1 MTDLKTL
8 LVSLSDLMGVPGYE
22 SYDSDKLK
30 ELISPYFDD
39 YIGDAVGNHIFIKK
53 CGKENAPKILIDTH
67 YDEIGMIVNGI
78 YDGGF
83 LSVVSTGGM
92 DRRTMP
98 AGEVTI
104 WGKNREKIYGVFVST
119 PPHLA
124 TGDRSKLPNMDEFRI
139 DTGYDKDVLETK
151 IELGAPVTMLD
162 KGGELLNG
170 YISGKCFDNRSS
182 VAAAVCAVADIDKE
196 ALQFDV
202 YIAVSAKEETGMNGA
217 KMAGFRIKPDIALV
231 VDVNI
236 ANTPDTQ
243 REKTVK
249 CGDGAAISISAVT
262 DRRLTNKIISIAS
275 DKQIKHQTIVEAT
288 GTGTN
293 ADALTL
299 TDSGIPVTV
308 MGAPLKGMHTPTET
322 LMMSDLESLRDLIAA
337 CISCEKLADFDSE
350 RKF

>member
-1 MTDLKTL
+1 MTDLKNL
-8 LVSLSDLMGVPGYE
+8 LVSLSNLMGIPGYE
-22 SYDSDKLK
+22 SYDSEKLK
-30 ELISPYFDD
+30 ELILPYFDE
-39 YIGDAVGNHIFIKK
+39 YLGDAVGNHIFIKK
-53 CGKENAPKILIDTH
+53 CGKEDAPKILIDTH

-124 TGDRSKLPNMDEFRI
+124 TGDRSKLSPMDEFRI
-139 DTGYDKDVLETK
+139 DTGYDKDVLEQMLD
-151 IELGAPVTMLD
+151 LGAPVTMLD

-182 VAAAVCAVADIDKE
+182 VAAAVAAIADIDRE
-196 ALQFDV
+196 ALEFDV
-202 YIAVSAKEETGMNGA
+202 YVAVSAKEETGLNGA
-217 KMAGFRIKPDIALV
+217 RMAGFRIKPDIALV

-243 REKTVK
+243 RERTVK
-249 CGDGAAISISAVT
+249 CGDGAAISMSAVT
-262 DRRLTNKIISIAS
+262 DRRLTNKIISLAAE
-275 DKQIKHQTIVEAT
+275 KPIKHQTIIEAT

-299 TDSGIPVTV
+299 IGSGIPVTV
-308 MGAPLKGMHTPTET
+308 IGAPLKGMHTPTEM
-322 LMMSDLESLRDLIAA
+322 LMMSDLESLRDLISA
-337 CISCEKLADFDSE
+337 CVSNPKLAD
-350 RKF
+350 